1 MGIIIYMLLG
11 RKNYRKGDF
20 MQKILIVEDDY
31 ILADTI
37 GDRLENLGYEVY
49 ILKEYSRWKEEWNSI
64 NPDLILLDIN
74 LGEINGLEL
83 CVGFRKLTKIPILF
97 ITGRDSDENEI
108 QALNLGGDDYIRK
121 PFSIDVLVAR
131 IQRHLK
137 TRSLKYRKY
146 ISHKSLIL
154 EIDKRILK
162 NTETLEEVELPTI
175 EFQMLFYLIA
185 RQEEIV
191 SRGELMDYLW
201 ESRYYVDQNALN
213 VNLSRLR
220 NRLEEVSMKDCIQSI
235 RGEGL
240 RLC

>member
-137 TRSLKYRKY
+137 TRSFEYRKY

-175 EFQMLFYLIA
+175 EFQMLFYLIT

-191 SRGELMDYLW
+191 SRGELMDYFW
-201 ESRYYVDQNALN
+201 ESRYYVDKMPRAIC
-213 VNLSRLR
+213 
-220 NRLEEVSMKDCIQSI
+220 KK
-235 RGEGL
+235 RGL
-240 RLC
+240 FKAFFRDKKSF